1 MTLTL
6 ITSILIFAVGMGL
19 GILLQRYV
27 LSRGTHVAL
36 LEKEMDQLKGEQ
48 LHLKDSLQHHFHQTA
63 DLANELTSS
72 YKALYDHLAGGAQQ
86 FTEKPLADLKQVLE
100 NDSGSLESKLADKAI
115 TDDPD
120 AAMQQAYPEDGEPSQ
135 NNKEPV

>member
-36 LEKEMDQLKGEQ
+36 LEKEIDKLKGEQ
-48 LHLKDSLQHHFHQTA
+48 LHLKDSLQQHFNHTA
-63 DLANELTSS
+63 DLANDLTGS
-72 YKALYDHLAGGAQQ
+72 YKALYDHLAGGAEQ
-86 FTEKPLADLKQVLE
+86 FTEKPLADLKHVLE
-100 NDSGSLESKLADKAI
+100 KSQHSLEEQPSQSE
-115 TDDPD
+115 DDPD
-120 AAMQQAYPEDGEPSQ
+120 AAMQQAFPE
-135 NNKEPV
+135 NNGTQKEPI